1 MLSVAP
7 EDLRD
12 FPETTMHPIL
22 LPCLVVA
29 AFGDPQPLATKLDEV
44 TLYANTA
51 LVHRSASVTEDG
63 KWVVEGLPA
72 SVDESNVRVRLASG
86 EVVGVEVRS
95 RERLTSANER
105 VEALRKDLLALQRE
119 QKGADDQAAVLRAM
133 GEHLAAL
140 LKAEEGAHR
149 GELAQGRVNEAAW
162 TTNYAWLSTRLVE
175 NRAALRELGWSME
188 ERAGRIA
195 ELEREIGKLQGGV
208 RVPVKDVIVDVLN
221 AAGDQLHL
229 EYLVGACGWQPMYD
243 LRAAK
248 DLGKVDLSYRARVW
262 QQSGEDW
269 AGVQLAL
276 STAQPQRGAQGPEPR
291 PVKVGLLEVVTRGGL
306 AAPGA
311 VAMDAE
317 MQDAVAG
324 EAGIP
329 GGGGGGEAKDKSR
342 GGVYGARMARKAAV
356 ASVDSQGLSVR
367 YVLPRK
373 ETIQSREEPTTVLVG
388 EAALEMTPE
397 RHVVPSIDTT
407 VWLRGRTKNNSPW
420 TLLPGAASVYL
431 GGDWLGRAQIAAVQP
446 GEEFT
451 LHLGADDAIKVER
464 RQAEDLAKG
473 PGFFS
478 SRNEKV
484 EAWRIVVVNNGA
496 VSKNPDGSV
505 DVVVREGLPVSK
517 DERVVVEFAKMEPKP
532 STDERWKKDL
542 EEQGLRT
549 WVLKPA
555 KGKTLEVKWQ
565 ATISYPKD
573 GRLVVE

>member
-1 MLSVAP
+1 
-7 EDLRD
+7 
-12 FPETTMHPIL
+12 MHTIL
-22 LPCLVVA
+22 VPFFA
-29 AFGDPQPLATKLDEV
+29 AALLGDPKPLATRLDEV

-51 LVHRSASVTEDG
+51 LVHRTASVAEDG
-63 KWVVEGLPA
+63 KWVVEGLPV
-72 SVDESNVRVRLASG
+72 SVDESNVRVRLTSG

-133 GEHLAAL
+133 GEHLASL
-140 LKAEEGAHR
+140 LKAEETAHR
-149 GELAQGRVNEAAW
+149 GELSQGRVNEAAW
-162 TTNYAWLSTRLVE
+162 TTNYAWLSTKLVE

-195 ELEREIGKLQGGV
+195 ELEREIGKLQGGT
-208 RVPVKDVIVDVLN
+208 RVPVKDVVVDVLN
-221 AAGDQLHL
+221 AAGDKLHL
-229 EYLVGACGWQPMYD
+229 EYLVGSCGWQPMYD
-243 LRAAK
+243 LRASK
-248 DLGKVDLSYRARVW
+248 DLAKVDLSYRARVW

-269 AGVQLAL
+269 GDVLLAL

-291 PVKVGLLEVVTRGGL
+291 PVKVSLQEIVSRGL

-311 VAMDAE
+311 VMAEAE
-317 MQDAVAG
+317 MLDAAG
-324 EAGIP
+324 EAGAT
-329 GGGGGGEAKDKSR
+329 GGGGGGDAKDKGR
-342 GGVYGARMARKAAV
+342 GGVYGARVARKAAM
-356 ASVDSQGLSVR
+356 ATVDSQGLSVR

-407 VWLRGRTKNNSPW
+407 VWLRGRTKNSSPW

-565 ATISYPKD
+565 TTISFPKD